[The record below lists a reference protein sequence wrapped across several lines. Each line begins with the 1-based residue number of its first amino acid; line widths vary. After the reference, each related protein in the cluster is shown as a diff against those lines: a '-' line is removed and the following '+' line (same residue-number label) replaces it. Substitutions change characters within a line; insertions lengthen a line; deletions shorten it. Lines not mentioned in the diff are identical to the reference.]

1 MAKLQVL
8 DITGVGACV
17 AATFPTTLLWWSELA
32 WQRFGST
39 PDLAHAITIAA
50 LACYSVVAVAL
61 ATVMIRRVIAG
72 FGASS

>member
-1 MAKLQVL
+1 MSRLQVL
-8 DITGVGACV
+8 DFTGVGAC
-17 AATFPTTLLWWSELA
+17 AAAAFPTALPWWSELA

-39 PDLAHAITIAA
+39 PDLAHALTIAA
-50 LACYSVVAVAL
+50 LAGYSVVAVAL